1 MELNQTNLR
10 GILAEILSVDENHI
24 IPKQG
29 NWYNPQEKRADVENW
44 CAYRIKSNKP
54 RTVPFFQEEESGINT
69 VCAEKI
75 ADIELQFVGP
85 ESEELAQSVTMWPFR
100 SDVKKCFQGVN
111 GSLMND
117 DMNAIS
123 SFFAQDGANTITAWN
138 VTIRILWTAHLD
150 TSQKVLKSADLNGQI
165 K

>member
-54 RTVPFFQEEESGINT
+54 RTVPFFQEEESGTNT

-100 SDVKKCFQGVN
+100 SDVKKYFQNVN

-150 TSQKVLKSADLNGQI
+150 TNQKILKSADLNGQI

>member
-100 SDVKKCFQGVN
+100 SDVKKCFQSVN